1 MNKHLLMFRVETK
14 VFLLCKNAN
23 HAFISNAMNFILT
36 WKKVSSNNIQTNY
49 LNMTYKLFLICF
61 RLRKAWKLSP
71 AMASAS
77 TDLRSLIRAR
87 IASTK
92 IRTALPALTKHFFA
106 KKYLKFIVFTLYIN
120 KRNWIKNWSVN
131 CTMSNYCFGLGK

>member
-1 MNKHLLMFRVETK
+1 ME
-14 VFLLCKNAN
+14 
-23 HAFISNAMNFILT
+23 
-36 WKKVSSNNIQTNY
+36 KVSSNNFQTNY

-92 IRTALPALTKHFFA
+92 IRTAPPALTKHFFA
-106 KKYLKFIVFTLYIN
+106 KYISSLSFLHCIS
-120 KRNWIKNWSVN
+120 IKE
-131 CTMSNYCFGLGK
+131 TE